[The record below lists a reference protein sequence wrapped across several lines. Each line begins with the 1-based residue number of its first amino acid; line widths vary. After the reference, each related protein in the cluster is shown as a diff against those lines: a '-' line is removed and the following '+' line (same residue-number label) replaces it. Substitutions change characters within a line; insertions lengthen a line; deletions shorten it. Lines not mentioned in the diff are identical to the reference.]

1 MDMNNKKSCSW
12 TMNKSKY
19 KIPVFDIL
27 YSCFSYKNT
36 FYKKLVAEKCPKFKN
51 MPRTC
56 CTRFFFNK
64 NQQLPAEAGLFL
76 FFWRF
81 QPKVVLKLF
90 LFPDTSKQSISCPE
104 Q

>member
-1 MDMNNKKSCSW
+1 
-12 TMNKSKY
+12 MNKSKY

-36 FYKKLVAEKCPKFKN
+36 FYKNLWLRNAQN
-51 MPRTC
+51 LRTC
-56 CTRFFFNK
+56 QEHTVHAFFFNK
-64 NQQLPAEAGLFL
+64 NQQLPAEAGLFI

-90 LFPDTSKQSISCPE
+90 LFPDTSKQSISSPE